1 MDDKTILVINF
12 LIWLI
17 SLIAYYKMRKRCTVG
32 VFVLLL
38 YTTISYIAISLFLN
52 PLGRGLFT
60 PHVTMWPFVLL
71 WGMILIS
78 MYPIFRWESI
88 KVTEICLPNIRY
100 VKYLCVGVV
109 ILCVIKII
117 SLIPDV
123 RQGVLM
129 MASGNDNSIVENYI
143 NSTKERLSHVSAIS
157 GKGSFNIL
165 AILTNQAKAIAP
177 ILTFLY
183 LLYPANQR
191 NKLITFGLLISLM
204 TNPLAGIARSS
215 RVGILVEIL
224 TVLFI
229 FLLFRPFL
237 NRKLSKKIIK
247 VGFLISAPFV
257 IVLMIISFSRFGENA
272 SFQYDRYFAESVLVF
287 DGYCTDAGGTR
298 EGNITAPLLRV
309 TAGQKALNEKQMRW
323 KYRNMKMDNS
333 RFSTFVGDFVL
344 DWGVIPSII
353 IFIVFSIIF
362 STLLKPRRRL
372 YFSELFILYLVLRF
386 NIGYFQYLLAG
397 IDGNLTSLL
406 LIALYFI
413 FKFKKIKNPVQYVS
427 LSSNK

>member
-129 MASGNDNSIVENYI
+129 MASG
-143 NSTKERLSHVSAIS
+143 
-157 GKGSFNIL
+157 
-165 AILTNQAKAIAP
+165 
-177 ILTFLY
+177 
-183 LLYPANQR
+183 
-191 NKLITFGLLISLM
+191 
-204 TNPLAGIARSS
+204 
-215 RVGILVEIL
+215 
-224 TVLFI
+224 
-229 FLLFRPFL
+229 
-237 NRKLSKKIIK
+237 
-247 VGFLISAPFV
+247 
-257 IVLMIISFSRFGENA
+257 MII
-272 SFQYDRYFAESVLVF
+272 L
-287 DGYCTDAGGTR
+287 
-298 EGNITAPLLRV
+298 LLRIM
-309 TAGQKALNEKQMRW
+309 L
-323 KYRNMKMDNS
+323 
-333 RFSTFVGDFVL
+333 
-344 DWGVIPSII
+344 
-353 IFIVFSIIF
+353 
-362 STLLKPRRRL
+362 TLLKKGYRMFLP
-372 YFSELFILYLVLRF
+372 YLVKAALTYWRF
-386 NIGYFQYLLAG
+386 
-397 IDGNLTSLL
+397 
-406 LIALYFI
+406 
-413 FKFKKIKNPVQYVS
+413 
-427 LSSNK
+427 